1 MENYSFWPKLWHF
14 RPKGDLKPCIM
25 MYLGNK
31 HNMSL
36 VAVTFGNIFFR
47 MKAWCSYKDAVKK
60 LYFND
65 KKRMLRSMR
74 DQLYNI

>member
-1 MENYSFWPKLWHF
+1 
-14 RPKGDLKPCIM
+14 
-25 MYLGNK
+25 
-31 HNMSL
+31 MSL

-47 MKAWCSYKDAVKK
+47 MKAWCSYEDAVKK

-74 DQLYNI
+74 DQLYDI